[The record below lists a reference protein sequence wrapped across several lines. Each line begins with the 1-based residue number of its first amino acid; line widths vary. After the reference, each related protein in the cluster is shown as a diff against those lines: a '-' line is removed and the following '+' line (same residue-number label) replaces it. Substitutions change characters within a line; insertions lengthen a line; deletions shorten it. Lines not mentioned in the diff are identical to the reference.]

1 MKLGD
6 FDKPNSKSSRDDYS
20 SPKERIPM
28 IKEIFQLV
36 LNREPS
42 SRELSFYKYGI
53 QSREEIIE
61 KLLSE
66 DEHKESMEKS
76 KEFSNMEDRAKNA
89 EHKVKKLNQN
99 IEDIHKEEVQLK
111 SLLAEKNREIAILRR
126 ETSDPYNFT
135 HSQALRY
142 IQDLTATSR
151 ENNNTQSQSEDNFST
166 VHTTPQIPVKETL
179 IDKIY
184 KLLKLN

>member
-6 FDKPNSKSSRDDYS
+6 FDKSKNDEYA

-28 IKEIFQLV
+28 IKETFQLV

-53 QSREEIIE
+53 QSKEEIID

-66 DEHKESMEKS
+66 DEHTQSLEKA

-99 IEDIHKEEVQLK
+99 IEDMQKEEVQFK

-151 ENNNTQSQSEDNFST
+151 DNNNTQSQGSDNFST
-166 VHTTPQIPVKETL
+166 IHSTPQIPIKETF

>member
-1 MKLGD
+1 MKIPD
-6 FDKPNSKSSRDDYS
+6 FNKSNDEEYS

-28 IKEIFQLV
+28 IKEVFQLV

-53 QSREEIIE
+53 QGKQEITD

-66 DEHKESMEKS
+66 DEHKDALERS

-99 IEDIHKEEVQLK
+99 IEDYGKEEIQLK
-111 SLLAEKNREIAILRR
+111 SLLAQKNREIAILRR

-135 HSQALRY
+135 HSQALKY
-142 IQDLTATSR
+142 IQDMTSTSR
-151 ENNNTQSQSEDNFST
+151 ENTNSQSQNDNTYST
-166 VHTTPQIPVKETL
+166 LNNSSQNIPTKESF

-184 KLLKLN
+184 KMLKLS